1 MHKLLSITSVMLFIL
16 SGCAVHP
23 TPQNAEEYR
32 KVVRDGAY
40 GTLIET
46 YIVSSPYS
54 TVSNRINK
62 KAKKCLNKTFT
73 KRVCTST
80 RSSTDCHDTSISFIP
95 TVRKAKGKMELHMQR
110 KSNPDTTIYVG
121 GEPPASGMYTS
132 IIDIEPAGRNKTKI
146 TVYSPEDFYKETPD
160 AVRHWAEG
168 TNMGCPEFVRGSS
181 W

>member
-1 MHKLLSITSVMLFIL
+1 MRKSSSIISVILLAL

-23 TPQNAEEYR
+23 TPQNADEYR

-40 GTLIET
+40 GTHIES
-46 YIVSSPYS
+46 YIVNSPYL
-54 TVSNRINK
+54 TVSNRIAKN
-62 KAKKCLNKTFT
+62 AKKCLDKTFT

-80 RSSTDCHDTSISFIP
+80 RSSTNCHDTSISFIP
-95 TVRKAKGKMELHMQR
+95 TVRKATGKMELHMQR
-110 KSNPDTTIYVG
+110 KSNPDATIYVG

-132 IIDIEPAGRNKTKI
+132 IIDIEPAEKNKTKI
-146 TVYSPEDFYKETPD
+146 TVYAPVNFYRETPD
-160 AVRHWAEG
+160 AVRQWAEA